1 MTPTISQ
8 SSNILTDYRPR
19 FFREII
25 GQQKIVSQLCHMIA
39 KNNMPSAV
47 MFSGKMGSGKT
58 TLARVLT
65 RAMSCENWTMGQ
77 SEPCGECHSCQ
88 CLTNVPAGAN
98 VHYYAAGASI
108 SDERLQNVMRTV
120 IQGLS
125 SWVGGRMAIL
135 LIDDLENAVSK
146 KQQMRLRA
154 SLDERWPRGML
165 ISTTM
170 DSSKIDA
177 PLRQRLMECPVTP
190 ANPEELEKW
199 AREIAVNKE
208 GLKLVEKKAIAELV
222 RSGGSN
228 FRAIL
233 GIIQTLRS
241 DMTPLTIENVRL
253 AALQNGISA
262 T

>member
-1 MTPTISQ
+1 M
-8 SSNILTDYRPR
+8 
-19 FFREII
+19 
-25 GQQKIVSQLCHMIA
+25 
-39 KNNMPSAV
+39 
-47 MFSGKMGSGKT
+47 
-58 TLARVLT
+58 
-65 RAMSCENWTMGQ
+65 
-77 SEPCGECHSCQ
+77 
-88 CLTNVPAGAN
+88 
-98 VHYYAAGASI
+98 
-108 SDERLQNVMRTV
+108 
-120 IQGLS
+120 
-125 SWVGGRMAIL
+125 
-135 LIDDLENAVSK
+135 
-146 KQQMRLRA
+146 LRA